1 MGGLLGGVGNIV
13 NAAAGAVAGGGNGGG
28 GAAGGGDFQAM
39 MDQLKQTYQESMQK
53 SMELR
58 RLQVDQNTQKKV
70 ADERV
75 Q

>member
-1 MGGLLGGVGNIV
+1 MNGLLGAAGNIV
-13 NAAAGAVAGGGNGGG
+13 NTAAGAVAGGGNGGG
-28 GAAGGGDFQAM
+28 GGAGDFQAM

>member
-1 MGGLLGGVGNIV
+1 MGGILGAAGNIV
-13 NAAAGAVAGGGNGGG
+13 NTAAGAVAGGGGGG
-28 GAAGGGDFQAM
+28 GAAGGDFQAM

>member
-1 MGGLLGGVGNIV
+1 MNGVLGAAGNIANMV
-13 NAAAGAVAGGGNGGG
+13 GGGNGGG
-28 GAAGGGDFQAM
+28 AGGAGGGDFQAM

>member
-1 MGGLLGGVGNIV
+1 MNGLLGAAGNIV
-13 NAAAGAVAGGGNGGG
+13 NTAAGAIAGGGNGGG
-28 GAAGGGDFQAM
+28 GGGGDFQAM

>member
-1 MGGLLGGVGNIV
+1 MGGILGAAGNIV
-13 NAAAGAVAGGGNGGG
+13 NTAAGAVAGGGNGGG
-28 GAAGGGDFQAM
+28 GAAGGDFQAM

>member
-1 MGGLLGGVGNIV
+1 MGGILGAAGNIV
-13 NAAAGAVAGGGNGGG
+13 NTAAGAVAGGGNGG
-28 GAAGGGDFQAM
+28 AAGGDFQAM

>member
-1 MGGLLGGVGNIV
+1 MNGIGAVGN
-13 NAAAGAVAGGGNGGG
+13 AANAVAGGGG
-28 GAAGGGDFQAM
+28 GAAGGDFQGM
-39 MDQLKQTYQESMQK
+39 MDELKKTYQESMQK

-58 RLQVDQNTQKKV
+58 RVQVDQNTQKKV

>member
-1 MGGLLGGVGNIV
+1 MGGILG
-13 NAAAGAVAGGGNGGG
+13 AAGNVVNTAANAVAGGGNGGG
-28 GAAGGGDFQAM
+28 GAAGGDFQAM

-58 RLQVDQNTQKKV
+58 RVQVDQNTQKKV

>member
-1 MGGLLGGVGNIV
+1 MGGILGAVGGIANT
-13 NAAAGAVAGGGNGGG
+13 VAGGGNGGG
-28 GAAGGGDFQAM
+28 GAAGGDFQAM

>member
-1 MGGLLGGVGNIV
+1 MGGILGAAGNIV
-13 NAAAGAVAGGGNGGG
+13 NTAAGAVAGGGNGGG
-28 GAAGGGDFQAM
+28 GAAGGDFQAM
-39 MDQLKQTYQESMQK
+39 MDQLKQTYQELMQK

>member
-1 MGGLLGGVGNIV
+1 MGGILGAVGNVAANGVG
-13 NAAAGAVAGGGNGGG
+13 GGGNGGG
-28 GAAGGGDFQAM
+28 GAAGGDFQAM

>member
-1 MGGLLGGVGNIV
+1 MGGLLGGIGGVV
-13 NAAAGAVAGGGNGGG
+13 NAGANAIAGGGNGGG
-28 GAAGGGDFQAM
+28 GAGGGDFQGM
-39 MDQLKQTYQESMQK
+39 MDQLKQVYQESMAK

-58 RLQVDQNTQKKV
+58 KLQVDQNTQKKV

>member
-1 MGGLLGGVGNIV
+1 MNGLLGAAGNIV
-13 NAAAGAVAGGGNGGG
+13 NTAAGAVAGGGNGGG
-28 GAAGGGDFQAM
+28 GGGGDFQAM